1 MGMISTKPFSLPLIL
16 LFTTIFLMLLKRVNS
31 SDALSFSYN
40 EFELDEQN
48 LIFQGDAHITSMPSF
63 TGNVLQLTKT
73 YSKGAPQRN
82 TVGRVLFS
90 TPFRLYIKGA
100 DRVSNFES
108 NINIVLTKPSTRP
121 ADGLAF
127 FIAPIGSTIP
137 KHSNGGYLGLF
148 DKTAASFDSTA
159 NPVVVAVEFD
169 TYHNPWDPKYAHIG
183 INVNSINSSAHVKWE
198 RKEGEVFNVRIAYN
212 ALFRNLSVVSH
223 YSGGE
228 NYTLSYLVDLPSVLP
243 EWVNVG
249 ITAASGR
256 QVQVHSI
263 ISWSFN
269 SGLETIA

>member
-1 MGMISTKPFSLPLIL
+1 MAMISMKPFFLPLIL
-16 LFTTIFLMLLKRVNS
+16 FFTTIFLMLLNRVNS

-40 EFELDEQN
+40 DFDLDEQN
-48 LIFQGDAHITSMPSF
+48 LIFQGDAHITS
-63 TGNVLQLTKT
+63 GNVLQLTKT
-73 YSKGAPQRN
+73 DSKGAPQRN

-90 TPFRLYIKGA
+90 SPMRLYIKGA
-100 DRVSNFES
+100 DRVSDFES
-108 NINIVLTKPSTRP
+108 NINFVLTKPSTKP

-127 FIAPIGSTIP
+127 FIAPIKSTIP

-148 DKTAASFDSTA
+148 DQTTAFDSTA
-159 NPVVVAVEFD
+159 NPVVAVEFD

-212 ALFRNLSVVSH
+212 ALFRNLSVASH

-263 ISWSFN
+263 TSWSFN
-269 SGLETIA
+269 SGLDTIA